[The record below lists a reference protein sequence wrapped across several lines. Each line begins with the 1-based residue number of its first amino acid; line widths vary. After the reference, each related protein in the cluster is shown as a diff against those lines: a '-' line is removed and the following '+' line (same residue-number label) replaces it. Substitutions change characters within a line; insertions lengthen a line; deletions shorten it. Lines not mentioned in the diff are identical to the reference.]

1 MLRSTSFVLLVLLLS
16 CGPSAPPGPV
26 TVNGLTLPVGDGQV
40 LARFTGVPRFN
51 VTWDPLVEPA
61 NEAAVAFF
69 SYGLSPEAR
78 ERGAQVTL
86 QLGGRDAASFVVDAE
101 AFNEGSVRGSVR
113 CVPQAAGALEAE
125 LVATVEGASYRGLLR
140 CEAVTDY
147 ALFANPGAT
156 EPAVC
161 VADGRVLL
169 PGGQVYALATGEKR
183 ADASAPSCPTLPGER
198 VEDLRAELAPDG
210 SFVVV
215 LADGSRKPMLTA
227 AEVQSVGGTLGSVR
241 VSADASAVAFV
252 TARGLYVRDE
262 QPLRELNPWTTPV
275 AARRVYG
282 FDATGQKLVVSATPS
297 TSGLRSRA
305 LWLVVDRGTGAATP
319 LIPSSLTGLPDA
331 ANLFAFTPAL
341 DRVVWGLGGNG
352 QLDLFLVD
360 RAAGAASRLFDEAM
374 THVRT
379 LAGRSAQAPITLV
392 SQVPQLSLDGRY
404 LALTL
409 EAFTGADYYFGP
421 KAVYVR
427 DLQEGTTWLVSVLP
441 DGTPLSGDGWGY
453 GDVPSVSGDGA
464 FATWTAVWTAGSAG
478 GGRRFGFSAV
488 VPRRLWVP
496 L

>member
-1 MLRSTSFVLLVLLLS
+1 MRRLLSSAALLLLCS
-16 CGPSAPPGPV
+16 CGPSTPPGPV
-26 TVNGLTLPVGDGQV
+26 TVNGLTLPVGDGQE
-40 LARFTGVPRFN
+40 LARFTGVPLFN
-51 VTWDPLVEPA
+51 VTWDPRVEPA
-61 NEAAVAFF
+61 NESALAFF
-69 SYGLSPEAR
+69 SYGLSPEALQ
-78 ERGAQVTL
+78 RGALVAL
-86 QLGGRDAASFVVDAE
+86 QLGGRDAASFVVEAE

-113 CVPQAAGALEAE
+113 CVPRAAGALEAE
-125 LVATVEGASYRGLLR
+125 LVATVEGASYRALLR

-147 ALFANPGAT
+147 ALFPNPGAT

-169 PGGQVYALATGEKR
+169 PGGQVYALASGEKR
-183 ADASAPSCPTLPGER
+183 ADASAPACPTLPGER
-198 VEDLRAELAPDG
+198 VAELRTELAPDG

-227 AEVQSVGGTLGSVR
+227 AEVQSVGGTLSSVR

-319 LIPSSLTGLPDA
+319 LIPAGLGGLPDA

-360 RAAGAASRLFDEAM
+360 RAAGTASRLFDEAM

-379 LAGRSAQAPITLV
+379 LAGRSAQVPITLV
-392 SQVPQLSLDGRY
+392 SQVPQLSADGRY
-404 LALTL
+404 LALSL
-409 EAFTGADYYFGP
+409 EAFTGTDYYFGP

-427 DLQEGTTWLVSVLP
+427 DLLEGTTWLVSVLP

-464 FATWTAVWTAGSAG
+464 FATWTVVWTAGSAG
-478 GGRRFGFSAV
+478 GGSRFGFSAV